1 MSTVTEKKRKRS
13 DDASSTGKKVQ
24 AGQKLGKPVRLQ
36 RALKSTPV
44 WAPGVDTS
52 VSFNVPGNVPFHVY
66 SKNTS
71 SKRKDGKSELMLHAN
86 AHPIMEYTAKE
97 DRSSMVDCGVNHF
110 VGVFDPATNTVKFVE
125 AKKMLLRGVV
135 KSRLPSR
142 SDESAEK
149 MRTTAQRIELNKTF
163 GTRKAKKAI
172 DDVMLNALP
181 TASANDQT
189 KLSAAE
195 LATLD
200 AVKRNTATMLS
211 REELD
216 EAARSSKPIPRPNLE
231 ATEIQD
237 VYQPELIIGP
247 EVLHSIPVKD
257 WMDSVASNE
266 NVQLRSRFVAG
277 RLVRI
282 ANSTDSVQRMRLLR
296 FLYYLIMYVS
306 MSKKG
311 RDGRKTPPRAVFIE
325 KIGAPEI
332 VTSYLFKTFTINGL
346 MDNFHHQLALA
357 HAAVWACVLENFEID
372 TTDLRF
378 DLNLDPTNMTQIFR
392 EIGARPKQY
401 KNPQTKAQSTMAKL
415 SLPLVFPKLSRGA
428 ARK

>member
-1 MSTVTEKKRKRS
+1 MPSTTEKKRKRS
-13 DDASSTGKKVQ
+13 DNAST
-24 AGQKLGKPVRLQ
+24 AGQKVHAGQKAGKPVRLQ
-36 RALKSTPV
+36 RAVESAPIWTP
-44 WAPGVDTS
+44 GIDTS
-52 VSFNVPGNVPFHVY
+52 VSFDVPTNVPFHLY
-66 SKNTS
+66 SKNSS
-71 SKRKDGKSELMLHAN
+71 SKRKDGKSEMMLHAN
-86 AHPIMEYTAKE
+86 AHPIMDYTAKE
-97 DRSSMVDCGVNHF
+97 DRSSMVNCGVNHF
-110 VGVFDPATNTVKFVE
+110 VGVFDPATNTVRFVE

-135 KSRLPSR
+135 KARLPTR
-142 SDESAEK
+142 SEEPAEK
-149 MRTTAQRIELNKTF
+149 MRAMAQRIELNKTF

-172 DDVMLNALP
+172 DDVILNALP

-189 KLSAAE
+189 KLSSAE

-200 AVKRNTATMLS
+200 AVKKNASTMLS
-211 REELD
+211 REDLD
-216 EAARSSKPIPRPNLE
+216 EAARSSKPIPRPNLA

-237 VYQPELIIGP
+237 VYQPDAIIGR

-257 WMDSVASNE
+257 WIDSVANNE

-277 RLVRI
+277 RLVRT
-282 ANSTDSVQRMRLLR
+282 ANSTDAVQRMRLLR

-311 RDGRKTPPRAVFIE
+311 RDGRKTPPRAVFTE

-332 VTSYLFKTFTINGL
+332 VTSYLFKTFTVNGL

-357 HAAVWACVLENFEID
+357 HAAVWACVLENFEMD

-378 DLNLDPTNMTQIFR
+378 DLNLDPAVMTQIFR
-392 EIGARPKQY
+392 EVGARPKQY

-415 SLPLVFPKLSRGA
+415 ALPLVFPKLSRGA
-428 ARK
+428 SRK